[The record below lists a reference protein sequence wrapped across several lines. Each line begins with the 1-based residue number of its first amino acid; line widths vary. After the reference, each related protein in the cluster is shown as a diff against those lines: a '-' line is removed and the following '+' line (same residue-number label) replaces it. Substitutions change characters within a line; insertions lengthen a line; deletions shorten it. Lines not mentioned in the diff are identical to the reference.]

1 MGNQPYNTYAPRMQF
16 LQLGEVRAHG
26 SALAAMTNET
36 KTTPSKGEQLHATT
50 STIAEIDSTE
60 HAIDAELTTNSE
72 DEMAVW
78 GYLMTQYLN
87 QDYANSAREERRQQ
101 CRS

>member
-1 MGNQPYNTYAPRMQF
+1 
-16 LQLGEVRAHG
+16 
-26 SALAAMTNET
+26 MTNET
-36 KTTPSKGEQLHATT
+36 KTTPSKGKQLHATT